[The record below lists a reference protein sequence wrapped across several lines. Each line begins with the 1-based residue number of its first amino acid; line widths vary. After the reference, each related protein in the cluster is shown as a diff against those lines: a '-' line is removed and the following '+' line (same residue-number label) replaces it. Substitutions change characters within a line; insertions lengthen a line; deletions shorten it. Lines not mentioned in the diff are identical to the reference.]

1 MSWEFETPPPVLERG
16 PWVATASGGFWS
28 LLEPHPQDVSIRDI
42 AAGLSR
48 TCRYAGQIRDEVDFF
63 AVTEHSVLMLEWLEE
78 QGIIEHCEDALKVLL
93 HDGSEGY
100 LVDMASPLKALLPE
114 FRKIE
119 DRTQTAIDM
128 AFGLHAARL
137 SKEIIKS
144 IDVRIRMDE
153 REALINEPA
162 LSEQKRVVWEHTPEM
177 EGLGVEIRGLSP
189 REARETFL
197 RAFVRVCENLP
208 MRNIDNLP
216 RIERQLLEARRL
228 LGEPETAA
236 LSI

>member
-1 MSWEFETPPPVLERG
+1 MNWEFETPPPVLERG

-28 LLEPHPQDVSIRDI
+28 LLDPHPQDVSIRDI

-48 TCRYAGQIRDEVDFF
+48 TCRYAGQIRDDVDFY
-63 AVTEHSVLMLEWLEE
+63 AVTEHSVLMLEWLEA
-78 QGIIEHCEDALKVLL
+78 QGIIEHCEDGLKVLL

-100 LVDMASPLKALLPE
+100 LVDMATPLKALMPE
-114 FRKIE
+114 FKRIE
-119 DRTQTAIDM
+119 DGTQTAIDL
-128 AFGLHAARL
+128 AFGLKSARL

-189 REARETFL
+189 RQARENFL

-216 RIERQLLEARRL
+216 RIERQLEIAKSLLDAPEAH
-228 LGEPETAA
+228 A
-236 LSI
+236 LSL